1 MAPANS
7 PIEVDQ
13 LVDRRRLR
21 RKLAFWRGLAAVV
34 LVGGAAGLGMWWAGD
49 SLLPKSSPHVARV
62 TIGGLIRNDRQRLE
76 LFDEIGKSGAT
87 AVIIAIDSPGG
98 TVAGSEALY
107 DGLRRLN
114 EKKPVVAVVEG
125 LAASGAYIAALG
137 TEHIVAPRNALVGS
151 IGVLFQYPNVT
162 DLLKTVG
169 VNVEEIKSSPLKAA
183 PNGYT
188 PTSPE
193 ARAAVESLVADS
205 YDWFRGLV
213 ATRRDISGETLASA
227 ADGRVFTAHQ
237 ALPMKLID
245 EIGDER
251 TARAWLARNK
261 GVSEDLPIRDWRTR
275 RAGDEIGWLSS
286 TAASVLSAMGF
297 DTLSRLVI
305 DTAGSMM
312 GQARLDGLLALW
324 HPRSRD

>member
-7 PIEVDQ
+7 PIEIDQ

-21 RKLAFWRGLAAVV
+21 RKLAFWRSLAAIVLIGGVV
-34 LVGGAAGLGMWWAGD
+34 ALGVWWSGD
-49 SLLPKSSPHVARV
+49 GFVSRSSPHVARI
-62 TIGGLIRNDRQRLE
+62 TIGGLIRNDRRRLE
-76 LFDEIGKSGAT
+76 LLDEIGKSGAE
-87 AVIIAIDSPGG
+87 AVIVAIDSPGG

-125 LAASGAYIAALG
+125 LAASGAYIAAMG

-151 IGVLFQYPNVT
+151 IGVLFQYPNFT

-169 VNVEEIKSSPLKAA
+169 VTVEEIKSSPLKAA
-183 PNGYT
+183 PNGFT

-205 YDWFRGLV
+205 YDWFKGLV
-213 ATRRDISGETLASA
+213 AARRDISGDALSAA

-237 ALPMKLID
+237 ALPMKLVD

-251 TARAWLARNK
+251 TARAWLAKNK
-261 GVSEDLPIRDWRTR
+261 NVSEDLPTRDWRTGR
-275 RAGDEIGWLSS
+275 VGDEIGWLRG
-286 TAASVLSAMGF
+286 TAASVLAMMGL
-297 DTLSRLVI
+297 DTLSHLLI
-305 DTAGSMM
+305 DAAGNMM

-324 HPRSRD
+324 HPHPGS